1 MKQQHYLDSEYNNNF
16 NQVYFPSFCFAQMNK
31 GRAPYGR
38 QQLDAG
44 HHTHTLLGKQ
54 QQDVVDG
61 EKKQYIEDEGEDSI
75 NRRKSLTRAK
85 LFRIPTGSTFHPN

>member
-16 NQVYFPSFCFAQMNK
+16 NQIYFPSFCFAQMNK

-61 EKKQYIEDEGEDSI
+61 EKNNISKMKEKTQS
-75 NRRKSLTRAK
+75 TA
-85 LFRIPTGSTFHPN
+85 GSH

>member
-61 EKKQYIEDEGEDSI
+61 EKNNISKMKEKTQS
-75 NRRKSLTRAK
+75 TA
-85 LFRIPTGSTFHPN
+85 GSH